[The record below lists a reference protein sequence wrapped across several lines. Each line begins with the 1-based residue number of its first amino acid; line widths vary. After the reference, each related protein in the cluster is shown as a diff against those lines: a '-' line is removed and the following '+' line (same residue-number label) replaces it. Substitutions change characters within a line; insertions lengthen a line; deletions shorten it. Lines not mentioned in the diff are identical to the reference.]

1 MKNINW
7 LRSCLAVL
15 SAAFIVAGCGKE
27 PEPGQENDESVVDT
41 GGVKSFVNPATGR
54 DISSYGEVI
63 SCVLMSEGNYTA
75 WFEFISGG
83 EEWAEITKG
92 NTGVEGRNTIRITFA
107 ANETDEARS
116 VELMIQVEGREPKSL
131 AVFKQ
136 QKDAGTAKM
145 QKNMAL
151 NTYMHNRLVEEYLW
165 EDYGALEVDLTME
178 YTEFLNKHLLMLGN
192 VNIEDGGKYRS
203 GENKGKRFIYS
214 NIQEVAPVTKVYET
228 GGLGFGPIFSS
239 RIDAQNDVMGLSI
252 AYVHQGSP
260 AWAAGMKRGD
270 TIYSVNGVVL
280 TSLNYKNYMNALYY
294 SPSGTYRLAFVRNA
308 DMNERYEAQVT
319 VDAYR
324 YNPVLY
330 SAIYGEGEHKIGYLV
345 LENFDLEAQDFVADI
360 IQQFKDNS
368 ITELILDLRFN
379 PGGAVAQSRYL
390 ASAIAGTAHLD
401 DTFVQVEFRGN
412 KHQSWKFRG
421 GPNDQDG
428 LGIAPDLGLER
439 LYVIGSE
446 NTASASELI
455 INGLRGIDFPVYLY
469 GSQTE
474 GKNVGMTTTQ
484 TTYEGT
490 RYLFSPITFRV
501 TNAKGF
507 GDYPDGFRPDVM
519 VNNQN
524 SSYADDIDNT
534 FPYSFGDWGDMGFN
548 KALYLAY
555 QDIVGAS
562 ATSSAPCSISD
573 FSPVPMGDSGLKQ
586 PAHGRFGN
594 VIYLAD

>member
-7 LRSCLAVL
+7 MRYCLAVL
-15 SAAFIVAGCGKE
+15 AAALLAVGCGKE
-27 PEPGQENDESVVDT
+27 PGPEPEGDEPVVDA

-75 WFEFISGG
+75 WFEFVSGG
-83 EEWAEITKG
+83 EGWAEITKG
-92 NTGVEGRNTIRITFA
+92 DTGAEGRNTIRITFA

-116 VELMIQVEGREPKSL
+116 VELMIQVEGKDPKSL
-131 AVFKQ
+131 AVFNQ
-136 QKDAGTAKM
+136 QKDAGTAMM

-151 NTYMHNRLVEEYLW
+151 NTYMHDRLVEEYLW
-165 EDYGALEVDLTME
+165 EEYGSLEVDLTME
-178 YTEFLNKHLLMLGN
+178 YTEFLSKHLLMLGN

-214 NIQEVAPVTKVYET
+214 NIQEVAPATKVYEA

-280 TSLNYKNYMNALYY
+280 TSSNYKNYMNALYY
-294 SPSGTYRLAFVRNA
+294 SPSGTYRLAFIRNA
-308 DMNERYEAQVT
+308 DMNERYEVQVS
-319 VDAYR
+319 VDVYR

-360 IQQFKDNS
+360 IQQFKDNA
-368 ITELILDLRFN
+368 ITDLVLDLRFN

-401 DTFVQVEFRGN
+401 DIFVQVEFRGN
-412 KHQSWKFRG
+412 KRQTWKFRG

-439 LYVIGSE
+439 IYVIGSE

-484 TTYEGT
+484 TTYEGV

-501 TNAKGF
+501 ANAKGF

-555 QDIVGAS
+555 QDIVGSPAV
-562 ATSSAPCSISD
+562 SSTPCSVSD
-573 FSPVPMGDSGLKQ
+573 FSPVPMGDSGVKQ
-586 PAHGRFGN
+586 PQHGRYGN
-594 VIYLAD
+594 VIYLE